1 MTKNRHLIRLAVYLL
16 FRQGNEILI
25 MRRAGSGFYDGWYG
39 FPSGHLEAGEVPTE
53 ALVREV
59 AEETG
64 VTVDPADVSLVHTM
78 FRLNNPPD
86 TDYIDLFFTATKW
99 SGEPSIREPD
109 KCDDMQWV
117 SINALPEKTIPYIR
131 HLAQDVEDGVRFSEV
146 RMEED
151 SMS

>member
-1 MTKNRHLIRLAVYLL
+1 MTKNRHLIRLAVYLM
-16 FRQGNEILI
+16 FRRGKEILV
-25 MRRAGSGFYDGWYG
+25 MRRAGSGYYDGWYS
-39 FPSGHLEAGEVPTE
+39 FPSGHLEAREVPTE

-64 VTVDPADVSLVHTM
+64 VSVDPADVSLVHTM
-78 FRLNNPPD
+78 FRLNRLPD

-117 SINALPEKTIPYIR
+117 SIDALPEKTIPYIR
-131 HLAQDVEDGVRFSEV
+131 QLARDVENGIPFSEV
-146 RMEED
+146 RTETLPD
-151 SMS
+151 S